1 MNSFKEF
8 RYHLKLTEFEKYR

>member
-8 RYHLKLTEFEKYR
+8 RYHSKLTEFEKYR